1 MAMADV
7 DDKPGI
13 EEKYLAAT
21 NTSSL
26 KIDLVRRTQ
35 ADVILA
41 AGLSAGGNQ
50 LGQALIHLRGEWDRC
65 EKPRKRSPA
74 EISARAAVLK
84 DKKGRPDV
92 RRAAI
97 EAMVWHASAM
107 RERAAKL
114 AGRSAVI
121 GLLTL
126 WAEERGIDR
135 DLLSPAL
142 YHWLAPKCPA
152 CDGHGN
158 PKIPDTPSLS
168 AKRCQHC
175 FHRLKHFFG
184 KRWIRLVHTTCH
196 GDRADQSRRDRER
209 PFPRR
214 RLDSAWPLRA
224 LNRFCNFFEP
234 LSKRSAD
241 AAVLASDLACGG
253 CHRAHMCWIVPRRGR
268 QVVV

>member
-1 MAMADV
+1 MAMADT
-7 DDKPGI
+7 DDRACI
-13 EEKYLAAT
+13 EERLLVAS

-26 KIDLVRRTQ
+26 KIDVARSNG
-35 ADVILA
+35 ADIILA
-41 AGLSAGGNQ
+41 AGMSARGNQ
-50 LGQALIHLRGEWDRC
+50 LGFALIHLRGEWDRC
-65 EKPRKRSPA
+65 EKPRKRTPA

-84 DKKGRPDV
+84 DKKGRPDI

-175 FHRLKHFFG
+175 QGVGEWPRPLGAQAIHDHIKSCVG
-184 KRWIRLVHTTCH
+184 KANGGT
-196 GDRADQSRRDRER
+196 G
-209 PFPRR
+209 
-214 RLDSAWPLRA
+214 RA
-224 LNRFCNFFEP
+224 LY
-234 LSKRSAD
+234 
-241 AAVLASDLACGG
+241 G
-253 CHRAHMCWIVPRRGR
+253 
-268 QVVV
+268 